1 MPLARAIN
9 HAHSAASYF
18 LQNFVIAN
26 APLRVPHFVFG
37 EDRLERFGRCL
48 AILLKSLPQC
58 AAQAKAIAQPRSRAA
73 MAALGWAFTH
83 ARDRI
88 RQARGD
94 HVLTT
99 NAHRWIRMD
108 NKETH

>member
-18 LQNFVIAN
+18 LQDFV
-26 APLRVPHFVFG
+26 
-37 EDRLERFGRCL
+37 
-48 AILLKSLPQC
+48 
-58 AAQAKAIAQPRSRAA
+58 IAQPRSRAA
-73 MAALGWAFTH
+73 LSALGRAFTH

-88 RQARGD
+88 RQAWGD

-99 NAHRWIRMD
+99 NAHLWTRSHKSDVGGQRFVLISVHSWLRRCLSARGQRRAQVSDFVFYIARIF
-108 NKETH
+108 